1 MPNQS
6 ILKYIAVAVVSASS
20 IAAAQTV
27 YSTNSGAYMPANP
40 LPDFSQ
46 PQDNQSGSNFLGL
59 NKLVMPGQTP
69 THNQALQQQT
79 NTLPGQ
85 YGNPQQLPV
94 SQGQLLPPLQNQN
107 IAPLLPQQT
116 KVNPAGAIK
125 FDTQPINLNNNVN
138 NNTASFNFG
147 NNDETNPLKPTSTR
161 DKSQEVD
168 TSALR
173 FYAAQRDLQRVG
185 IEMRRLQA
193 AHPGWAPP
201 PDLFSPQQK
210 IDEQP
215 LWDLFA
221 TGSYDRVRAEITE
234 IKSLHPEWL
243 PSEDLT
249 QKLKIA
255 EARTSLERAFGF
267 GDWAS
272 VLSIAS
278 REPNLLVCEELQS
291 LWYLGETLARVQ
303 DYQRSFDLYKYILS
317 TCDNPEERFAT
328 VQKASLVLPSN
339 GFQALVQLGKT
350 LPNGLSE
357 FEDISYDI
365 MRRQL
370 GEITQNGRDLFN
382 QVDQTQLQKYANFA
396 VKSGNPDDLGLLGW
410 YYYSQEEYEA
420 AKAWFLTGARINRD
434 PKLVEGLIL
443 SLRGMDDHISAFDI
457 AKTQRKTSDEINDQY
472 IQIVSSSLTDE
483 DIELK
488 LSEKSMTQFEDIVMD
503 AESALGAQSIGWQ
516 LLDEGE
522 LEGARE
528 WFSQSIKWDV
538 NEEAV
543 IGLAVRAARAKHRR
557 TLRSIIR
564 KYGDEYAS
572 LKKFK

>member
-6 ILKYIAVAVVSASS
+6 ILKYLAVAVVSASS

-27 YSTNSGAYMPANP
+27 YSTNSGAFMPTNP

-46 PQDNQSGSNFLGL
+46 PQDNRSGSNFLGS
-59 NKLVMPGQTP
+59 NQLVMPRQTA
-69 THNQALQQQT
+69 TNDQALQPS
-79 NTLPGQ
+79 NILPNQ
-85 YGNPQQLPV
+85 YGQKLQLQAPP
-94 SQGQLLPPLQNQN
+94 GQLLPPPQAQN
-107 IAPLLPQQT
+107 IAPLLPQT
-116 KVNPAGAIK
+116 TNVKPAGAIQ
-125 FDTQPINLNNNVN
+125 FDTQQVNLNGGVANPSG
-138 NNTASFNFG
+138 SFNFG
-147 NNDETNPLKPTSTR
+147 NDNTDNPLKPVSKQN
-161 DKSQEVD
+161 DPQKVD

-201 PDLFSPQQK
+201 ADLFAPQQK

-234 IKSLHPEWL
+234 IKSLHPEWI

-272 VLSIAS
+272 VISIAS
-278 REPNLLVCEELQS
+278 REPSLLVCEELQS

-303 DYQRSFDLYKYILS
+303 DYQRSFDLYKYVLT

-339 GFQALVQLGKT
+339 GLQALVQLGKT

-357 FEDISYDI
+357 FEDISHDI

-382 QVDQTQLQKYANFA
+382 QLDQTQLQKYANFA
-396 VKSGNPDDLGLLGW
+396 VKSGNPNDLGLLGW

-420 AKAWFLTGARINRD
+420 AKAWFLTGARIKRD
-434 PKLVEGLIL
+434 PKLIEGLIL
-443 SLRGMDDHISAFDI
+443 SLRGMDDHNSAFDI

-488 LSEKSMTQFEDIVMD
+488 LSEKSLIQFEDIVME
-503 AESALGAQSIGWQ
+503 AESALGAQSIGWH
-516 LLDEGE
+516 LLDDGE
-522 LEGARE
+522 LEDARD
-528 WFSQSIKWDV
+528 WFTQSIKWDV

-543 IGLAVRAARAKHRR
+543 IGLAVRAARARHHR

-572 LKKFK
+572 LRKFK